1 MTNYYEIL
9 TLRYLIKTLVGHYL
23 KSTNSTS
30 LNIIQYSSVFIDG
43 CLYITCSKGSRRKS
57 FF

>member
-23 KSTNSTS
+23 ISTNSTISTS

-43 CLYITCSKGSRRKS
+43 CLYIASKGSRHK
-57 FF
+57 